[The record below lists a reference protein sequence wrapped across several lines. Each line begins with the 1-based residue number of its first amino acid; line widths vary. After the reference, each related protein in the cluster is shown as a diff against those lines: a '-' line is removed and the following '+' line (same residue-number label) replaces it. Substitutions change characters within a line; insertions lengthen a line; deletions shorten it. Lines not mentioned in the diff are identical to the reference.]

1 MFTTSIV
8 FLEAAILSNSNIPPS
23 PQPRA
28 HHDVS
33 PRLNCIMANRIT
45 LGLRSATASA
55 SLADS
60 RPTVAGV
67 GAGRYMDVSVGGSSD
82 LKFNSRWHA
91 RVPSGFGFS
100 WRQTQTQTKMQAGP
114 ANARESLS
122 AGEFGDSST
131 VAGVEGAP
139 EGGRRQGNFNLD
151 AHDSDMVGV
160 HEGEREAEGFELSDL
175 RGRISRS
182 ELCDQRG
189 V

>member
-1 MFTTSIV
+1 
-8 FLEAAILSNSNIPPS
+8 
-23 PQPRA
+23 
-28 HHDVS
+28 
-33 PRLNCIMANRIT
+33 
-45 LGLRSATASA
+45 
-55 SLADS
+55 
-60 RPTVAGV
+60 
-67 GAGRYMDVSVGGSSD
+67 
-82 LKFNSRWHA
+82 
-91 RVPSGFGFS
+91 
-100 WRQTQTQTKMQAGP
+100 MQAGP

-160 HEGEREAEGFELSDL
+160 HEGEREADGFELSDL